1 MLRDIWNRNCRG
13 FLTILLLNIAVS
25 LAGGILIVMLVPI
38 PGLLDVSTG
47 TVSALT
53 LLMLPLQG
61 LSPTAQRLKAG
72 FAKAY
77 GCNATDTERH
87 NMVQNE
93 GKWDV
98 PPEVQEKVVHANCAN
113 AVDEDD
119 VSDLK
124 FVSVTNRHYLMIK
137 RMLDIIL
144 ALLALIGIATP
155 MLVVF
160 LMVYID
166 DPGSVIF
173 SQYRVGQGGR
183 RFKLYK
189 VRTMRQDTPKY
200 MSTSE
205 VDDPNRY
212 ITRVGRILRRLSI
225 DELPQLFN
233 VLKGDMSIV
242 GPRPLIS
249 DEYEIHELRMKL
261 GVYGIRPG
269 LTGVAQIH
277 GRDTVTPADKV
288 RWDVRYL
295 EKLSFGTDVKIV
307 LLTLPKLISGNGVA
321 EGFKHSTR

>member
-1 MLRDIWNRNCRG
+1 MPWFFDDTAAEYCGIACRWYFDRDAGADTGAVGCINRY
-13 FLTILLLNIAVS
+13 
-25 LAGGILIVMLVPI
+25 GI
-38 PGLLDVSTG
+38 G
-47 TVSALT
+47 TESADASIALT
-53 LLMLPLQG
+53 YRTETESRFCKGIRLQ
-61 LSPTAQRLKAG
+61 R
-72 FAKAY
+72 
-77 GCNATDTERH
+77 NDTERH

-137 RMLDIIL
+137 RMLD
-144 ALLALIGIATP
+144 IATP

-277 GRDTVTPADKV
+277 GRDMVTPADKV